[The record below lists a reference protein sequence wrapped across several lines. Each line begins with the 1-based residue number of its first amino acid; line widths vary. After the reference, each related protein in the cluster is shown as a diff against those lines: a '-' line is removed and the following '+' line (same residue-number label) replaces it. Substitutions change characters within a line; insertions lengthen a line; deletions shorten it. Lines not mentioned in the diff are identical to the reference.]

1 MRHAR
6 KSFRPRIF
14 HDLTRDEG
22 ASTLIRLNNSQ
33 HVADLRLIF
42 HVTVLLMIVGI
53 VLAIATHQWL
63 GDSNLLPASA
73 MVAAIGAGGCGVL
86 VWTYQSGSAR
96 LGIVDLFSCEIAT
109 ICRVVTI
116 VGVASR
122 YVDAHGHPPA
132 RPSAFTSTE
141 DYTPIFDNNSKD
153 LELLEARTVE
163 PVTAFYTYLK
173 AMRDSMRLLSTIEH
187 PDRQTEPW
195 QHGVRSVVYMLFLML
210 ESGREA
216 IGRLIEFDPERVQ
229 NTITILLSELVAYKF
244 LVELA
249 APDKEQ
255 RAYDAHAARL
265 DLRRADYLVRVPEM
279 YFAALANR
287 DDPEWAKAVALTGE
301 LNERFRD
308 LFGRA
313 IDGEEPAAAEPA
325 TPPPAARISAP
336 AC

>member
-1 MRHAR
+1 MRHTR
-6 KSFRPRIF
+6 RSFRPRILR
-14 HDLTRDEG
+14 DLTRDEG

-42 HVTVLLMIVGI
+42 HATVVLMIAGI
-53 VLAIATHQWL
+53 ALAIATQQWL
-63 GDSNLLPASA
+63 DESKLIPASA
-73 MVAAIGAGGCGVL
+73 LVAAIAAGGCGVL

-116 VGVASR
+116 AGVASR
-122 YVDAHGHPPA
+122 YVEAYRHPPA
-132 RPSAFTSTE
+132 RPVAFTSAE
-141 DYTPIFDNNSKD
+141 DYAPVFDKNAKD

-173 AMRDSMRLLSTIEH
+173 AMRDSLRLLGTIEH
-187 PDRQTEPW
+187 PDQQAEPW
-195 QHGVRSVVYMLFLML
+195 RHGVHRVVCMLFLML

-216 IGRLIEFDPERVQ
+216 VGRLIEFDPERVQ

-249 APDKEQ
+249 APEKEQ
-255 RAYDAHAARL
+255 RACDAHAARL
-265 DLRRADYLVRVPEM
+265 DLRQADYLRQVPAV
-279 YFAALANR
+279 YFQALANR
-287 DDPEWAKAVALTGE
+287 RDPQWAKAVALTGE

-308 LFGRA
+308 LFGRPIEA
-313 IDGEEPAAAEPA
+313 DRPAAAAPA
-325 TPPPAARISAP
+325 TPPPGARTSAP
-336 AC
+336 GC